1 LQALDKK
8 LIKTQ
13 VGAIVISPTREL
25 ARQTF
30 GVIKKFTA
38 VIPDLHPILLVG
50 GSDTTADM
58 YKCAEHGCNIM
69 VATPGRLLDVL
80 NRASLSDDISFKSL
94 EVLGMWGIDSFNSP
108 PATFSTAPECYALA
122 VLDEADTLL
131 DMGFA
136 EAITDILTKLP
147 KQRRTGLFSA
157 TQTRE
162 VASLTRAGLRNPAVV
177 SVKVQYDAPS
187 AGMRYDD
194 ATRPKFALVYI
205 LQFLQLRLVPQT
217 DRNLMEHLPLQRLEP
232 VPKVKVRHHLWR
244 ITTLSVPIQNASLR
258 S

>member
-1 LQALDKK
+1 MGSRFKDLSPPLSKNVLKVVNSLGFTSMTPVQAAVIPLFLGNKDVAAEVRKKLCSVSCQRIPFKLTVRLQACTGSGKTLAFVIPIIERLQALDKK

-94 EVLGMWGIDSFNSP
+94 EVLGM
-108 PATFSTAPECYALA
+108 
-122 VLDEADTLL
+122 
-131 DMGFA
+131 
-136 EAITDILTKLP
+136 
-147 KQRRTGLFSA
+147 
-157 TQTRE
+157 
-162 VASLTRAGLRNPAVV
+162 
-177 SVKVQYDAPS
+177 
-187 AGMRYDD
+187 
-194 ATRPKFALVYI
+194 
-205 LQFLQLRLVPQT
+205 
-217 DRNLMEHLPLQRLEP
+217 
-232 VPKVKVRHHLWR
+232 
-244 ITTLSVPIQNASLR
+244 
-258 S
+258 